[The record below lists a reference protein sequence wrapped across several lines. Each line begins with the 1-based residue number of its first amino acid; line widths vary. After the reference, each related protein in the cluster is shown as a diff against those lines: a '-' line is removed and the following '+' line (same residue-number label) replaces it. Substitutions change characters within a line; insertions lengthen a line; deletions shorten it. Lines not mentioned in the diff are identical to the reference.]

1 MTACHTLSHA
11 QIQRMA
17 ETAAQIGPWSMPVVE
32 ALRDGQI
39 AVQFLLRDQR
49 APLGAM
55 RRTSLPLLAW
65 IGDDDGDASCGPD
78 GWRCALQVTRWARG
92 GVVHASGGE
101 AAHYRTVVK
110 GTLHERRFVLV
121 ETSSRHAAAWMA
133 LMAGKPTL
141 AIVPVGGAHPVD
153 MGETRH

>member
-1 MTACHTLSHA
+1 MTAFQTLSHA
-11 QIQRMA
+11 QLQRMA
-17 ETAAQIGPWSMPVVE
+17 ETAAHLGPWSMPVVE

-65 IGDDDGDASCGPD
+65 IGDDDASCGPD
-78 GWRCALQVTRWARG
+78 GWRCALRVTRWARG

-101 AAHYRTVVK
+101 AEHYRTVVK
-110 GTLHERRFVLV
+110 GTLCERRFVLV

-141 AIVPVGGAHPVD
+141 AIVPRGGQHPVD
-153 MGETRH
+153 MEETRH